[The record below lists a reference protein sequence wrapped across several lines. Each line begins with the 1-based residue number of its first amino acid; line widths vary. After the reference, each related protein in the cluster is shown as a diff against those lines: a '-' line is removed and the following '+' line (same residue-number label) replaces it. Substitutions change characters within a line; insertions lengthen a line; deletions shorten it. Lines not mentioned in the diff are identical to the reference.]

1 MTAKEQKFC
10 DEYLVDLN
18 ATQAAIR
25 AGYSEKTAGVIGW
38 ENLKK
43 PYISGYIQ
51 EKRTKLTQ
59 KLEINHEWVLN
70 RFKAISDRCMTAEPV
85 LIPDGQG
92 GMTESGEYK
101 FDSSGSNKATEMI
114 GKHLGFFEQ
123 DNKQSKAEVT
133 APFTDDQVAK
143 IINSFREA
151 QTS

>member
-25 AGYSEKTAGVIGW
+25 AGYSQKTARQIAT
-38 ENLKK
+38 ENLSK
-43 PYISGYIQ
+43 PHISEYLQ
-51 EKRTKLTQ
+51 QKRSKLSE
-59 KLEINHEWVLN
+59 KLELDHQWVLN

>member
-25 AGYSEKTAGVIGW
+25 AGYSEKTAATIACQ
-38 ENLKK
+38 NLIKLH
-43 PYISGYIQ
+43 ISEYIQ
-51 EKRTKLTQ
+51 AKRAKLSE
-59 KLEINHEWVLN
+59 KLELDHQWVLN

-92 GMTESGEYK
+92 GLMESGEYK